1 MIDPR
6 AVVDPSAEIA
16 EDVTIGPYS
25 IIGPDVRIDSGTW
38 VGPHVVINGPCCIG
52 KDNKIFQFASIGEVP
67 QDLKYN
73 GEPTPAIIGDR
84 NVIREYVTIN
94 RGTVQGANK
103 TELGSDNLVM
113 AYCHLAHD
121 CIVGNHTIFS
131 NGAQMAGHVVVEDYA
146 IIGAFTHAHQFVRV
160 GAYAFTGLDTTLDR
174 DVPPFVMAQGNRARP
189 IQINKVGL
197 RRKGFSEEVIGHL
210 HTTFR
215 VMVKSR
221 KAVDEETMQAL
232 RTSCDEA
239 RQLIE
244 FIENSERGIIR

>member
-1 MIDPR
+1 MIDER
-6 AVVDPSAEIA
+6 AVVDPSAQIA
-16 EDVTIGPYS
+16 DDVTIGPFS
-25 IIGPDVRIDSGTW
+25 IIGPDVTIGSGTW
-38 VGPHVVINGPCCIG
+38 VGPHVVINGPTRIG

-67 QDLKYN
+67 QDLKYA
-73 GEPTPAIIGDR
+73 GELTPAIIGDR

-131 NGAQMAGHVVVEDYA
+131 NGAQLAGHVEVDDYA

-197 RRKGFSEEVIGHL
+197 RRKGFSEDVITNL
-210 HTTFR
+210 HKTFR
-215 VMVKSR
+215 LMVKSR
-221 KAVDEETMQAL
+221 KAPDAAVIDEL
-232 RTSCDEA
+232 RHSCDEA